1 MKWSS
6 FEKATIFGNCVLY
19 AFKVGFSSVAAPQ
32 FETTCNYVEATLEE
46 FLSWNSDQSSISG
59 AFRDYDHSKFW
70 AYADYKYFVSLFE
83 DKTDIF
89 QVSQYI
95 SFSHGI
101 IYSWEKFTN

>member
-1 MKWSS
+1 MG
-6 FEKATIFGNCVLY
+6 EGLARLQ
-19 AFKVGFSSVAAPQ
+19 AASRHGRGGSGSADWRGWA
-32 FETTCNYVEATLEE
+32 CNYVEATLEE

-101 IYSWEKFTN
+101 ICS